1 MLNFAVVQHLWVDRP
16 WHPMLWRTLVHRLL
30 DKTQEGKLLHK
41 RKLIFHVLWPPED
54 RNESITVFIGFHFFN
69 FFGVAFY
76 TLLAFLSI
84 DSEIARTEPK
94 YGHCDA
100 TCNNVI
106 KPVKKTSAKSSLI
119 TFMGGMNQHQ
129 VPSYSR
135 FMAATVSQS
144 RIMPRQRPLGTSMVS
159 TRPAQVLH
167 GPGLWHWSCLVGR
180 GCGFAVLQNNA
191 FKWWERW

>member
-1 MLNFAVVQHLWVDRP
+1 MQVLKALCVQKRTTPRRGPSLVHESMLYFAVVQQLWVDRP

-41 RKLIFHVLWPPED
+41 RKLIFHVLWPPKD
-54 RNESITVFIGFHFFN
+54 RNESITVFIGFHFFTFLY

-100 TCNNVI
+100 TCNNAI
-106 KPVKKTSAKSSLI
+106 KPVKLHRHRPQIEKVGTDG
-119 TFMGGMNQHQ
+119 FQRGNQRLPWQ
-129 VPSYSR
+129 GTAGSQTLKLRVPN
-135 FMAATVSQS
+135 
-144 RIMPRQRPLGTSMVS
+144 LGT
-159 TRPAQVLH
+159 
-167 GPGLWHWSCLVGR
+167 R
-180 GCGFAVLQNNA
+180 GYHCKELPVP
-191 FKWWERW
+191 RS